1 MPIIEV
7 RNLSKT
13 FQTKDNTVEALKDIN
28 LSIEKGDIYGIIGMS
43 GAGKSTLVRCLNYL
57 EEPTTGSVL
66 VEGKDLGSLS
76 QKELRD
82 LRSSIGMIFQS
93 FNLLMQRTV
102 IDNICFPLLIHG
114 MGKEE
119 AKAKARKLLETV
131 GLTEKEK
138 AYPAQLSGGQ
148 RQRVA
153 IARAL
158 ACDPKILLCDEA
170 TSALDPQTTQS
181 ILQLLKTINSDT
193 GITIVIITHQMSVVR
208 EICHNVAIVENGQ
221 IVENGLVEEI
231 FMHPKSR
238 AARQLVIEGKDPD
251 EWEQGEKQ
259 EESGTTAGSSRAG
272 SAQAATTAAAS
283 AAGKAS
289 TGTTGN
295 DATVPILHE
304 DKKIRIVFTKNS
316 SFEPVIANMVLTIG
330 HPVNILRAQTQ
341 DVGGVARG
349 DMILG
354 LPKDAEMQKKI
365 IDYLLEHGLAVEE
378 ID

>member
-1 MPIIEV
+1 
-7 RNLSKT
+7 
-13 FQTKDNTVEALKDIN
+13 
-28 LSIEKGDIYGIIGMS
+28 
-43 GAGKSTLVRCLNYL
+43 
-57 EEPTTGSVL
+57 
-66 VEGKDLGSLS
+66 
-76 QKELRD
+76 
-82 LRSSIGMIFQS
+82 
-93 FNLLMQRTV
+93 
-102 IDNICFPLLIHG
+102 
-114 MGKEE
+114 
-119 AKAKARKLLETV
+119 
-131 GLTEKEK
+131 
-138 AYPAQLSGGQ
+138 
-148 RQRVA
+148 
-153 IARAL
+153 
-158 ACDPKILLCDEA
+158 
-170 TSALDPQTTQS
+170 
-181 ILQLLKTINSDT
+181 
-193 GITIVIITHQMSVVR
+193 MSVVR

-221 IVENGLVEEI
+221 IVESGLVEEI